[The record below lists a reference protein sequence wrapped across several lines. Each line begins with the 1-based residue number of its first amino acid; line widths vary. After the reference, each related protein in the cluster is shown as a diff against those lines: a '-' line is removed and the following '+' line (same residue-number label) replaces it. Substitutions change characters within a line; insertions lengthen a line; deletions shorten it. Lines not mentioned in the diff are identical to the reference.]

1 MDVLAHAKVAQILK
15 APQEEVEMILFTVL
29 RQPVE
34 LDHKVGIC
42 VTSFFSIAHLPT
54 MSRLHSRCSRT

>member
-1 MDVLAHAKVAQILK
+1 MDVLAHAKVAQILT

-29 RQPVE
+29 RQPVK

-42 VTSFFSIAHLPT
+42 VTSFSIAHLPT